1 LVETPVPQLIE
12 ASIRIQRSI
21 APLCIHPVTEWE
33 KRVGRHLGFLALLFS
48 KHNEMGI
55 DGETDDASGSA
66 IPTDAVHGLDEVPK
80 RQRLLPGIGS
90 HTMKIRREALRAP

>member
-1 LVETPVPQLIE
+1 
-12 ASIRIQRSI
+12 
-21 APLCIHPVTEWE
+21 
-33 KRVGRHLGFLALLFS
+33 
-48 KHNEMGI
+48 MGI